1 MADSEKQKIEKL
13 KALVFELR
21 ELQTKEAALTD
32 EIDSLLGGGAGVG
45 ALMKRLEETFGA
57 LWRARYG
64 VPYMWTYTKD
74 RPQLKRLLRALA
86 VDEIEARMGTYLK
99 STDSYYVGARHNF
112 SLFVASINNHVG
124 LAQVA
129 ELSLAAPAVGCRHT
143 PPCKD
148 DQEHTRRSTQEMRG

>member
-1 MADSEKQKIEKL
+1 MADSEKQTIEKL
-13 KALVFELR
+13 KSLVFELR

-32 EIDSLLGGGAGVG
+32 EIDALLGGGAGIG

-99 STDSYYVGARHNF
+99 SGEAYYGAARHNF
-112 SLFVASINNHVG
+112 SLFVATINNHQG
-124 LAQVA
+124 
-129 ELSLAAPAVGCRHT
+129 LAAPAELTLSAPPVGCRHT

-148 DQEHTRRSTQEMRG
+148 DQEHTKRNTAEVRA